1 VVVRLYVVVVY
12 DVAVERINKIRQFLK
27 QYLNWIQ
34 NSAFEGEL
42 TVGSLAEVKVG
53 LKELID
59 ENQDSIIFF
68 IAMSQKWLKK
78 EVLGI
83 EKSEISSII

>member
-1 VVVRLYVVVVY
+1 MYAVVVY
-12 DVAVERINKIRQFLK
+12 DVSVERVNKVRQFLK

-42 TVGSLAEVKVG
+42 TEGQLMELKIG
-53 LKELID
+53 LKKRID
-59 ENQDSIIFF
+59 ENTDSILLFSVS
-68 IAMSQKWLKK
+68 SQKWLKK